1 MTQTAPRPASAS
13 FFPALRGD
21 LPTIVRAEGIY
32 LYDDEGHAVI
42 DAAGGVGCVTS
53 VGHAVP
59 EVVDA
64 ISEQMHAVA
73 FLPWTQF
80 QSKPA
85 VDLATLIASITPG
98 TLNRVGLF
106 NGGSEVTEGAVK
118 LARQYW
124 LAMNR
129 PEKYLVISRWQGF
142 HGMTL
147 GATGFGGHTG
157 RRRKY
162 QPMLMD
168 MPKIP
173 PAYPYRCDD
182 CAAGR
187 LSCADELE
195 RMIKWQGPENVACF
209 IAEPIVGATMGATVP
224 PDRYFQRIRQIC
236 DKYDVLFIMD
246 EVMTGFGRTGRW
258 FASEHWEVVPDIVT
272 AAKGV
277 SGGYAPLAVLL
288 ATDEVVGALEAA
300 GTPFVAGHTFAQNP
314 VVAAAG
320 VAVVSYIQKHGLVA
334 AAAERGLQ
342 LLTGLREIVAKHPIA
357 GEARGK
363 GLMLGIELV
372 SEKTT
377 KHPFPVEAGVAHRLA
392 KACIAEGAAIYP
404 GQGGADGLVGDHVLV
419 TPPMT
424 ITAAQIDE
432 LVAAIDRG
440 LSRVERELADQA
452 VDLTTT

>member
-1 MTQTAPRPASAS
+1 MVQTSSRPAPGPAPAS

-32 LYDDEGHAVI
+32 LYGEDGRAFI

-85 VDLATLIASITPG
+85 ADLAALIASVTPG
-98 TLNRVGLF
+98 SLNRVGLF

-118 LARQYW
+118 LARAYW
-124 LAMNR
+124 LARSR
-129 PEKYLVISRWQGF
+129 PEKYLTISRWQGF

-147 GATGFGGHTG
+147 GATGIGGHTA

-162 QPMLMD
+162 QPMLLD

-173 PAYPYRCDD
+173 PAYAYRCDD
-182 CAAGR
+182 CASGSLR
-187 LSCADELE
+187 CADELE
-195 RMIKWQGPENVACF
+195 RLIKWLGPENVACF
-209 IAEPIVGATMGATVP
+209 MAEPIVGATMGAVTAP
-224 PDRYFQRIRQIC
+224 PGYFQRIREIC
-236 DKYDVLFIMD
+236 DRYDVLMILD

-258 FASEHWEVVPDIVT
+258 FAAEHWDVVPDIAT

-288 ATDEVVGALEAA
+288 ATDEVVGALEDA
-300 GTPFVAGHTFAQNP
+300 GTPFVAGHTYSQNP

-320 VAVVSYIQKHGLVA
+320 IAVVSYIQQHSLVQ
-334 AAAERGLQ
+334 AAAERGAE
-342 LLTGLREIVAKHPIA
+342 LLAGLSGLVERHRIA
-357 GEARGK
+357 GDARGM
-363 GLMLGIELV
+363 GLLLGLELV
-372 SEKTT
+372 SDKASKE
-377 KHPFPVEAGVAHRLA
+377 PFPLEASIAHRFA
-392 KACIAEGAAIYP
+392 KACIAEGAAVYP

-424 ITAAQIDE
+424 ISSAQVQE
-432 LVAAIDRG
+432 LVGALDRALTRLEG
-440 LSRVERELADQA
+440 ELAS
-452 VDLTTT
+452 